1 MNNENAS
8 KFKELLETDKNAQ
21 ARLKELAEAYTG
33 DMSDSEAYL
42 TATVGKLAQELNLP
56 FTYAEG
62 VAAFTQGEDKP
73 LSDSEIEAV
82 AGAGK
87 GMCFM
92 IGGSPDVSAQDDG
105 GFHGHAC
112 AYVGVGV

>member
-1 MNNENAS
+1 MKNENAL
-8 KFKELLETDKNAQ
+8 KFKKLLETDKDVQ
-21 ARLKELAEAYTG
+21 GRLKELSEAYTG
-33 DMSDSEAYL
+33 DMKDSEAYL
-42 TATVGKLAQELNLP
+42 AATIGKLAQELNLP
-56 FTYAEG
+56 FTYEEG
-62 VAAFTQGEDKP
+62 VAAFTPDDDKE
-73 LSDSEIEAV
+73 LSDDEIEAV
-82 AGAGK
+82 AGGDK